1 MTWGTFYSGEKIH
14 FDESS
19 PKIVRMHGSESFGAI
34 LEPPR
39 ESELDCCHDPAK
51 NFHLKIQP
59 YQPIQILPSSDL
71 GFLNTTS

>member
-1 MTWGTFYSGEKIH
+1 
-14 FDESS
+14 
-19 PKIVRMHGSESFGAI
+19 MHGSESFGAI

-59 YQPIQILPSSDL
+59 YQPIQVLPSSDL